1 MKYLLSFSLVC
12 ALAFGCQ
19 PKVLSGP
26 ALQSKL
32 IETMQDYL
40 PKTLAKNVTF
50 KINEVA
56 FYPDAE
62 KKLYNCNF
70 TVTMFMN
77 GKDTTGLVVA
87 TISNDFMTVHRL
99 Q

>member
-1 MKYLLSFSLVC
+1 MKYLLSFSLIC

-19 PKVLSGP
+19 PKVLSGT
-26 ALQSKL
+26 ALQDKL
-32 IETMQDYL
+32 IQTMQDYL
-40 PKTLAKNVTF
+40 PKTLAKDVTF
-50 KINEVA
+50 KIKEVA
-56 FYPDAE
+56 FYPDAD

-70 TVTMFMN
+70 TITMFRN

-87 TISNDFMTVHRL
+87 TISNDFKTVHRL

>member
-1 MKYLLSFSLVC
+1 MKYFLTLALFCGIVFSC
-12 ALAFGCQ
+12 K
-19 PKVLSGP
+19 PKVLSGT
-26 ALQSKL
+26 ALHDKL

-40 PKTLAKNVTF
+40 PKTLAKDVTF

-70 TVTMFMN
+70 TVTMFKN
-77 GKDTTGLVVA
+77 GKDTTGVVVA
-87 TISNDFMTVHRL
+87 TISNDFETVHRL